1 MSDSFW
7 HFKVQCPVCK
17 KVEEMADGF
26 ETDDLMAG
34 CLDLSVN
41 PAEQRQI

>member
-1 MSDSFW
+1 
-7 HFKVQCPVCK
+7 
-17 KVEEMADGF
+17 MADGF
-26 ETDDLMAG
+26 ETDDWTEVFLLFLAVPTKILLMAG